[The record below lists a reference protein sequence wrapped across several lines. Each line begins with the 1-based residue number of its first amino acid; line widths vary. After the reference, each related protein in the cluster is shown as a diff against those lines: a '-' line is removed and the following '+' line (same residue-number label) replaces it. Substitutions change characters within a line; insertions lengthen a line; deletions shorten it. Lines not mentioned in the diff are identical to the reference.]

1 MPIRPP
7 KHRAAAQARRTTL
20 LEAAIDVIAEKG
32 IDGATHRAIAA
43 RAEMPLSTTSY
54 FFASIDEL
62 VAEAMQT
69 IAARLIG
76 QVEDLISGF
85 VSVDGDVEGSI
96 ERLVELLTASR
107 PAEIAAEFEIYLQ
120 CRQRPELQATAH
132 HMMASFEQT
141 TEAALRAMGVNQPG
155 EAARVMI
162 ALLDGFALHRLA
174 WPRGD
179 ADRRVLLG
187 GIRALMRAY
196 LPDDR

>member
-1 MPIRPP
+1 MPIHPP
-7 KHRAAAQARRTTL
+7 KHRPAAQARRTAL

-62 VAEAMQT
+62 VAEAMRT
-69 IAARLIG
+69 VATRLIA
-76 QVEDLISGF
+76 QVEDLIPDF
-85 VSVDGDVEGSI
+85 VRADEDVDESI
-96 ERLVELLTASR
+96 NRFAKMLTAVR
-107 PAEIAAEFEIYLQ
+107 PAEVAAEFEIYLQ

-132 HMMASFEQT
+132 HMMASFEQAA
-141 TEAALRAMGVNQPG
+141 EAALREMGATRPN

-179 ADRRVLLG
+179 ADRRVLLS

-196 LPDDR
+196 LPDDK